1 MELPLLAGFEELWK
15 VLRGAGAPVPGLGGI
30 PTTSGSAL
38 TISTPERKWLE
49 ERLGGQRPSYRKAER
64 PLEQLTEENMRVII
78 TVNQAKALIETV
90 AVEAEQVGLT
100 DLAPVLKK
108 WAEAPRAAVDLA
120 QIMREA
126 VLGMEAARRGKE

>member
-1 MELPLLAGFEELWK
+1 
-15 VLRGAGAPVPGLGGI
+15 
-30 PTTSGSAL
+30 
-38 TISTPERKWLE
+38 
-49 ERLGGQRPSYRKAER
+49 
-64 PLEQLTEENMRVII
+64 MRIII